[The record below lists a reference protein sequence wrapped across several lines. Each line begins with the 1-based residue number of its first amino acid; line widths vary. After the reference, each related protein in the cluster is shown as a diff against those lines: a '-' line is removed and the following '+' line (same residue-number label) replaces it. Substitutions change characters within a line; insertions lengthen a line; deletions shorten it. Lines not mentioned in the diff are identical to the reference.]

1 MATILMMS
9 AKMGYPGTLKLEVF
23 WSKGYDVIIYVHD
36 FTNIF
41 LSRGWNYI
49 VDVVMWPKFGNY
61 SISMR
66 EVIITSTYKDL
77 TEKTAF
83 FERWSWFKFNNLRL
97 ALGTNLKFYTCVAKG
112 LKLKVRKFWELTPTF
127 VEVTWEKLVGW
138 GGLFVLAT
146 PVLNRV
152 NVICFSARFCDN
164 SLSLLKMRFQ
174 AFSPVSKKV
183 QGFYSDRNI
192 LMSLLSLLSHLQ
204 NRVSAFLNFN
214 F

>member
-1 MATILMMS
+1 
-9 AKMGYPGTLKLEVF
+9 
-23 WSKGYDVIIYVHD
+23 
-36 FTNIF
+36 
-41 LSRGWNYI
+41 
-49 VDVVMWPKFGNY
+49 MWPKFGNY
-61 SISMR
+61 SISVR

-174 AFSPVSKKV
+174 VFSPVSKKV